1 MFERRTRQAFPARNI
16 MLLAVAVA
24 ALLLFILRKTEGIP
38 GQEIRVVNPEHE
50 EKRDSG
56 LFPFEEYYAVRQ
68 YPDYEPAVNA
78 YEAAMYEARLSAAA
92 ARPRGG
98 LEGITAPWTV
108 QGPGNI
114 GARINTIA
122 VDPSDKNTIY
132 IGYSGGGAWKT
143 TNGGVTWK
151 PIFDQNSFLAIGDI
165 YVDPLNPS
173 HVYIGTGDPNI
184 SAYPFIGNG
193 VWKSTDKGESWS
205 LLGLTNQRIVSE
217 IIANPGGSQKL
228 YAATMGIP
236 FERNNQ
242 RGLYM
247 SANNGTDWQQSLFVS
262 DQAGIIDLAV
272 SPTNPNVIYA
282 ASWDR
287 IRTNRESL
295 VFGENAR
302 IWKTTNGGQTWT
314 QLSGG
319 LPNGPQCRIGLAID
333 PSNDQHIIASY
344 CGTNLDF
351 SGLYESFNGGQTWQF
366 NPCNGL
372 DFGFQGGFAG
382 ISVK

>member
-1 MFERRTRQAFPARNI
+1 MFERRTRQAFPVRNI
-16 MLLAVAVA
+16 ILLAVAA
-24 ALLLFILRKTEGIP
+24 GALLLFMLRKTERMP
-38 GQEIRVVNPEHE
+38 EQEIRVVNPEQE

-68 YPDYEPAVNA
+68 YPDYEPAVSA

-143 TNGGVTWK
+143 TDGGVTWK
-151 PIFDQNSFLAIGDI
+151 PVFDQNGFLAIGHI

-205 LLGLTNQRIVSE
+205 LLGLTNQRIVSK

-242 RGLYM
+242 RGLYL
-247 SANNGTDWQQSLFVS
+247 SANDGADWQQSLFVS
-262 DQAGIIDLAV
+262 SQTGIIDMAV
-272 SPTNPNVIYA
+272 SQANPNVIYA
-282 ASWDR
+282 AS
-287 IRTNRESL
+287 
-295 VFGENAR
+295 
-302 IWKTTNGGQTWT
+302 
-314 QLSGG
+314 
-319 LPNGPQCRIGLAID
+319 
-333 PSNDQHIIASY
+333 
-344 CGTNLDF
+344 
-351 SGLYESFNGGQTWQF
+351 
-366 NPCNGL
+366 
-372 DFGFQGGFAG
+372 
-382 ISVK
+382 